1 MAFLIIRCEFSVGL
15 MDICVCSSKKSA
27 SRLICLIA
35 SSAITTRAPHSVTIV
50 VVCCGVLSNRALNVK
65 VSLMCS
71 FFHLISDVISAL
83 HILTLCSVIVFF
95 FSPWPVYFSHFWP
108 DCGMNVHSYCQKK
121 VANLCGINQKLLAE
135 ALSQVSQVCI
145 VTNCVLDCVYNFCQ

>member
-1 MAFLIIRCEFSVGL
+1 
-15 MDICVCSSKKSA
+15 MDFCVRSSRKSA

-71 FFHLISDVISAL
+71 FFSPYLRCYICLAHFNAFLCHCILLLSMACPFFTLLTRLWHECTQLLSEESGQSLWNQPETTGRGSFPSLPGL
-83 HILTLCSVIVFF
+83 HSNKLCF
-95 FSPWPVYFSHFWP
+95 
-108 DCGMNVHSYCQKK
+108 G
-121 VANLCGINQKLLAE
+121 LC
-135 ALSQVSQVCI
+135 V
-145 VTNCVLDCVYNFCQ
+145 

>member
-1 MAFLIIRCEFSVGL
+1 MDFSVY
-15 MDICVCSSKKSA
+15 SSRKSA

-50 VVCCGVLSNRALNVK
+50 VVCCGAYTNRALNVK

-71 FFHLISDVISAL
+71 FFRFVSDVISVL
-83 HILTLCSVIVFF
+83 LILTFFSFIVFL
-95 FSPWPVYFSHFWP
+95 FSPWPIHFSHFWP

-145 VTNCVLDCVYNFCQ
+145 VTNCVCMDCVYIFVNKKINR